1 MNVFAQWANLAT
13 DLLLWCF
20 QWIEHL
26 ITMNKHKAKEL
37 ALCLNVA
44 NHILS
49 DPFMALM
56 LIQGFGDNPLQSSM
70 HLYLFSFFYSCS
82 NRFV

>member
-13 DLLLWCF
+13 DVLLWCF
-20 QWIEHL
+20 QWIEQL
-26 ITMNKHKAKEL
+26 IAMNKNKSKEL
-37 ALCLNVA
+37 ASCLNVA
-44 NHILS
+44 NHILA

-70 HLYLFSFFYSCS
+70 QFYIISFVFMLK
-82 NRFV
+82 